1 MSISVAISRPFRV
14 VGRNTGKHAMPR
26 GAATPAR
33 VSESHEKNHQPK
45 HAVTM
50 PRQRTAA

>member
-14 VGRNTGKHAMPR
+14 VGRSTGKHALPR
-26 GAATPAR
+26 GAVASTRPA
-33 VSESHEKNHQPK
+33 ESHDKNHQPK

-50 PRQRTAA
+50 PRQRAA